1 MAFGPKKITYYLKNK
16 YASNT
21 FWLLIGKA
29 FEMMLTLV
37 VGILVAR
44 YLSESD
50 YGIYNYAL
58 SIATI
63 FAVIS
68 NLGLA
73 NIVTKD
79 IVNNEA
85 DDSLILGSAF
95 FLKLIGALVSVI
107 AALVFAYVLG
117 NSKVTLLF
125 ILIASVPILIKSIDI
140 ISFYFDAKVL
150 SKYNVFAKTA
160 GILFSNLLKLAVV
173 LWQLDIIWIY
183 LSLIVDAFVFISLLL
198 IAYQKYGDTAIQ
210 NWKKSTAV
218 AKSLFQ
224 HSWPLMF
231 TSIIYVFYL
240 KIDQVMIKELLNAS
254 ELGHYSA
261 AVKLSSAW
269 YTIPW
274 LITGSIFPALLNALK
289 KSKKQFNQRFS
300 LLCQGLY
307 LLALSAV
314 LPITFLA
321 DWLIAFLYSGKYS
334 QAGLILQIHIWSSL
348 FIFIGYAGA
357 KWLIAKNLQRIALIN
372 MSIGALVNVVLNW
385 IFIPKFGIA
394 GAAYVTLISQAVTF
408 LIMPF
413 FFKASRELFILQITA
428 FFKAITIIYPLRA
441 IAEIL
446 RQENHEGS
454 EK

>member
-1 MAFGPKKITYYLKNK
+1 MAFSPKNFQKYLKNQ

-21 FWLLIGKA
+21 LWVLSGKG
-29 FEMMLTLV
+29 FEMMLTMV

-44 YLSESD
+44 YMSESD

-63 FAVIS
+63 FAVLS

-79 IVNNEA
+79 LVNKVEEEG
-85 DDSLILGSAF
+85 LILGSAV
-95 FLKLIGALVSVI
+95 FLKLIGGILSI
-107 AALVFAYVLG
+107 FSALVFAYILG
-117 NSKVTLLF
+117 NSRINLIF
-125 ILIASVPILIKSIDI
+125 ILIATIPILIKSVDV

-150 SKYNVFAKTA
+150 SKYNVFAKTV
-160 GILFSNLLKLAVV
+160 GIIFSNLLKLAVV
-173 LWQLDIIWIY
+173 VFELDIIWIY
-183 LSLIVDAFVFISLLL
+183 CSLIVDAGIFMMLL
-198 IAYQKYGDTAIQ
+198 ILAYKKYGTVAFRHWQ
-210 NWKKSTAV
+210 KSISV
-218 AKSLFQ
+218 AKTLFK

-240 KIDQVMIKELLNAS
+240 KIDQVMIKELLNAG

-289 KSKKQFNQRFS
+289 KSKTLFNERFS

-307 LLALSAV
+307 LMALAAI

-321 DWLIAFLYSGKYS
+321 DWLIAFLYSGKYA
-334 QAGLILQIHIWSSL
+334 QAGLILQIHIWSSI
-348 FIFIGYAGA
+348 FVFIGYAGS

-372 MSIGALVNVVLNW
+372 MSIGAAVNVTLNW
-385 IFIPKFGIA
+385 IFIPKYGIA
-394 GAAYVTLISQAVTF
+394 GAAYVTLLSQALTF
-408 LIMPF
+408 IVMPIF
-413 FFKASRELFILQITA
+413 FRASRELFVIQISS
-428 FFKAITIIYPLRA
+428 FFKALTVYYPIKAMIGMLKGKA
-441 IAEIL
+441 
-446 RQENHEGS
+446 
-454 EK
+454 